1 MRQRLLCG
9 LKIASGAALSAAA
22 LLALSEGASAQYYDR
37 FDRFDS
43 RYQRYERYD
52 RNYDRY
58 RRYDPRY
65 DEPFDRQRN
74 MRRYPADDAF
84 PPREARRP
92 KKQREAEPKHVHVE
106 KPSKGPYQVIVS
118 IASQRIYLY
127 GAEGLIAQSKVS
139 TGMRGHTTPSG
150 VFSVLEKSRYHRS
163 NIYSGA
169 PMPMMQRLTWSGIA
183 LHEGVLP
190 GYPASHGCIRMNRE
204 FATLLWNTTQKGAR
218 IIVGKSEIDAPAPI
232 SNAKLFSPI
241 AKPAETI
248 SAATSLA
255 KKLAP
260 EEIKALAVSANDD
273 AEAQRA
279 EAQPVEPAPI
289 ETAADVRLSAPAAY
303 KAPAL
308 PARKGTIAAFI
319 SRKTG
324 KLHVRYAME
333 PLFEVPIEIKDK
345 DRLIGTHVFTAIE
358 AGEDGKEMSWQSVSI
373 PTHPEAM
380 VERRRST
387 RNKIA
392 DLADKPALPDSG
404 PQTAADALS
413 RIEIPKEAYQ
423 RIGELLTP
431 GASLTIS
438 DYGISN
444 ETGEGTDFVVLTR

>member
-1 MRQRLLCG
+1 MRKRLLCG

-22 LLALSEGASAQYYDR
+22 LLALSEGANAQFYDR
-37 FDRFDS
+37 FDRFDQ
-43 RYQRYERYD
+43 RYQRYER
-52 RNYDRY
+52 YDRY

-74 MRRYPADDAF
+74 MRRYPADGAS
-84 PPREARRP
+84 PPRETRRA
-92 KKQREAEPKHVHVE
+92 KKQREAEPKHAAVT
-106 KPSKGPYQVIVS
+106 KPAKGPYQVIVS

-139 TGMRGHTTPSG
+139 TGMRGHSTPSG

-218 IIVGKSEIDAPAPI
+218 VIVGKGEIDPPAPI
-232 SNAKLFSPI
+232 TNAKLFSPI
-241 AKPAETI
+241 VRPAETVA
-248 SAATSLA
+248 AATSIA
-255 KKLAP
+255 KSMAA
-260 EEIKALAVSANDD
+260 EETKALAANTDGQR
-273 AEAQRA
+273 AETQRA
-279 EAQPVEPAPI
+279 EAQPVETPA
-289 ETAADVRLSAPAAY
+289 EAVTDVRFSAPAAY

-324 KLHVRYAME
+324 KLHVRYAMA
-333 PLFEVPIEIKDK
+333 PLFEMPVEIKDK

-358 AGEDGKEMSWQSVSI
+358 PGEEGKEMSWQAVSI

-380 VERRRST
+380 IERRRST

-392 DLADKPALPDSG
+392 DLAEKPALPDSG
-404 PQTAADALS
+404 PQTAADALA

-438 DYGISN
+438 DYGISD